1 MAVVEGRPTAAPV
14 KPTLFYLGRTPLC
27 QKHSETPSGLSHV
40 RPRALERRLDDGGQN
55 EKEKEGA
62 GLRSENR
69 PHCAF
74 AFQGMFGRDFT
85 PHSAVEGA
93 ARLKWKLYHLL
104 LATLPMRTVVTF
116 SLFCQH
122 RYAGFSVAPLNQIGL
137 FFLFFEDTWMAPLK

>member
-1 MAVVEGRPTAAPV
+1 M
-14 KPTLFYLGRTPLC
+14 
-27 QKHSETPSGLSHV
+27 

-55 EKEKEGA
+55 EKEKDGA

-93 ARLKWKLYHLL
+93 ARLRWKLYHLL
-104 LATLPMRTVVTF
+104 LATLPTRTVVTF

-137 FFLFFEDTWMAPLK
+137 FFLFFGRHLDVTAQVARGHKHLFACCFAFNHIRVVPRGAGLSRS